1 MRWRGSDPPPDS
13 RIAAGKVPPMSI
25 IRASL
30 PALIGLLLA
39 TPALAQDTESPAV
52 AIDEEMPA
60 DLVVIEADVD
70 PIREEL
76 SLIANPL
83 MPEETAQKLF
93 DQFIARQDE
102 VLPTVAAIYRDAN
115 SSDMENWVA
124 ARALGHIGGKP
135 AMRTL
140 MAGVDSPRIITRLG
154 AVSGLGLLGEKD
166 SSGALERALFD
177 KAATVRAYAADSL
190 ASMQSRSSA
199 PALSDALNLP
209 ANFMHGK
216 SMFVR
221 RHIIWALGEVGSIQG
236 IDALI
241 GTLQDPEAG
250 LALAASEAL
259 TKITGATF
267 RDPSLPPEA
276 APGESEVA
284 QWKSWWSVRR
294 VGDTAE

>member
-1 MRWRGSDPPPDS
+1 MTFLRPLS
-13 RIAAGKVPPMSI
+13 AALAV
-25 IRASL
+25 
-30 PALIGLLLA
+30 LLLA
-39 TPALAQDTESPAV
+39 SPAYAQETGEEPPAEEPPAE

-60 DLVVIEADVD
+60 DLVVVEADID
-70 PIREEL
+70 PIREQL

-83 MPEETAQKLF
+83 MPEERAQKLF
-93 DQFIARQDE
+93 DQLVARRDE
-102 VLPTVAAIYRDAN
+102 VLPTVAAVYRDAN

-124 ARALGHIGGKP
+124 ARALGRIGGKP

-154 AVSGLGLLGEKD
+154 AVSGLGILGEKE
-166 SSGALERALFD
+166 SASALERALFD

-190 ASMQSRSSA
+190 AALQSRSSA
-199 PALSDALNLP
+199 PALADALNLP
-209 ANFMHGK
+209 ANFFHGK

-221 RHIIWALGEVGSIQG
+221 RHIIEALGEVGSIAG

-241 GTLQDPEAG
+241 GTLQDPEPD
-250 LALAASEAL
+250 LAIAASTAL

-276 APGESEVA
+276 APSESEVA
-284 QWKSWWSVRR
+284 QWRSWWSVRR
-294 VGDTAE
+294 VGETVE